1 MENPSTTS
9 GVRNLDNHKKLGQLF
24 SPLLPM
30 ALRHFRPMRKSS
42 SIDRWSF
49 WSVHAISPKLLVSK
63 LFYDFAIV
71 PGFFKRGASLISY
84 LLQVQELLLQCELAL
99 CHSGDD
105 DMIEQQLCSRRAR
118 PQSRDRVFFDGFPP
132 LFEISNLVL
141 GPLDLVVGHLQ

>member
-49 WSVHAISPKLLVSK
+49 WS
-63 LFYDFAIV
+63 
-71 PGFFKRGASLISY
+71 
-84 LLQVQELLLQCELAL
+84 
-99 CHSGDD
+99 
-105 DMIEQQLCSRRAR
+105 
-118 PQSRDRVFFDGFPP
+118 
-132 LFEISNLVL
+132 
-141 GPLDLVVGHLQ
+141 GPCDKPEVAGLEAFL